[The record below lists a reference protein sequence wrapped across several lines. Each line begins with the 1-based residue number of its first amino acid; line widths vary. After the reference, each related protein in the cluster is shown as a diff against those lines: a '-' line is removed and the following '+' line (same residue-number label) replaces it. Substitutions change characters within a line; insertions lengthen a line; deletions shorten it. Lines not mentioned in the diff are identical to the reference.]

1 MLFSIEN
8 GDSLPFSVSDAVK
21 VDFSRRSILM
31 TQNPLNGTDG
41 NIVGIESGG
50 IVKLMDYR
58 LTESQNMALVTA
70 PEPTILWL
78 SHPAIR

>member
-70 PEPTILWL
+70 PDLAP
-78 SHPAIR
+78 